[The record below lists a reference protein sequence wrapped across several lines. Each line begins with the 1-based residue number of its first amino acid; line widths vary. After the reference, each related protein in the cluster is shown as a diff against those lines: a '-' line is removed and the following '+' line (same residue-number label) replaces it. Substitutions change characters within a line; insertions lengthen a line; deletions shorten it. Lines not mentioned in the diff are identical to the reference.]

1 MQSPA
6 PGKEEPLAR
15 GRAGAWLPEEKVCWK
30 GPWGSGGSKINVR
43 QCELGIK
50 GANSILYQQ
59 EHGQAIKQTD

>member
-6 PGKEEPLAR
+6 PGKEEPLTR
-15 GRAGAWLPEEKVCWK
+15 GRAEGEGLLK

-43 QCELGIK
+43 QYELSIK

-59 EHGQAIKQTD
+59 EHGQVIKQRD